1 MGFPIVSKP
10 TTELSLTTTAQIKKN
25 DTMDVLTR
33 LGYACKQLGGTEI
46 VITSV
51 SQVKGM
57 VERANQTFQGRLKQ
71 EFRIAQI
78 NDIETANDYLLN
90 TFVPDFNENNN
101 LVCFNNHTKCLV
113 IEAFDKQRF
122 ITVDDEIYFMREIP
136 KNVKYSPD

>member
-1 MGFPIVSKP
+1 MLAS
-10 TTELSLTTTAQIKKN
+10 SW
-25 DTMDVLTR
+25 
-33 LGYACKQLGGTEI
+33 GGTEI